1 MRAVRK
7 KARNKKNR
15 GFIIRMW
22 SRRGHTA
29 CFLCRWF
36 DNKVAGGENKRKK
49 KRKKKEWTRK
59 ADAILVL
66 DIE

>member
-22 SRRGHTA
+22 SSRGHTA

-36 DNKVAGGENKRKK
+36 DNKVAGGEKKGRKK
-49 KRKKKEWTRK
+49 KKKKSGRK